1 MTKRISKVFIA
12 LLLTILLVAS
22 SIFSTG
28 AISYTNDVKTKT
40 DTILLVNMDTDQ
52 VVFEKDA
59 DAKRYPASLTKIMTY
74 IIVIENISDYENTRI
89 EIKEDVLKSISDAG
103 SSTANLDGHVG
114 EKMTVK
120 DLLYAMMVPSG
131 NDAAVVLAD
140 YVCNG
145 DFDAFVKMMN
155 DKATELGCKN
165 THFTN
170 VDGLH
175 DSNHYTTARDLYTI
189 TTHAL
194 TKPMF
199 YEISDTATHYLEGD
213 DYPLVTTNYMIDQN
227 RGGEYFYTYASGIK
241 TGTTDQAGHCLVTTA
256 AADGYS
262 YMAIMLHSPVKEK
275 DDVHDTMIDAANLF
289 RWALLD
295 LELVQLK
302 NVDTPICEMPV
313 RLALG
318 KDSIYLT
325 PQKNLAAIMPEDYNK
340 SFITIETDV
349 PESIDA
355 PIKQGDVIGTMT
367 VYYQD
372 DKMTEKQYLTSGN
385 LIASE
390 SVDRSG
396 FLYVIDIIKNI
407 IFSIWLLLAFALIA
421 VMFIVYLILT
431 SVYKKKNKKK
441 KKVKKYRN
449 L

>member
-12 LLLTILLVAS
+12 LLLTILLVVS
-22 SIFSTG
+22 SVFSTG

-59 DAKRYPASLTKIMTY
+59 DAKRYPDSLTKIMTY

-407 IFSIWLLLAFALIA
+407 IFSIWFLLALALIA